1 MKRIDIPFE
10 KDILPELK
18 KLSDGETCIIELVI
32 DIIKSN
38 EVRFS
43 LVLRIG
49 GGEGNDAGKCIAW
62 MTGTNRTTC
71 EQVHDHFSKFFFLS
85 FS

>member
-1 MKRIDIPFE
+1 MKILNRQFE
-10 KDILPELK
+10 DNVLSELK
-18 KLSDGETCIIELVI
+18 KLADGETCIIELVDPI

-43 LVLRIG
+43 PVLRIG
-49 GGEGNDAGKCIAW
+49 RGGGKCIAW
-62 MTGTNRTTC
+62 MTGTNRTTY
-71 EQVHDHFSKFFFLS
+71 EQVHDHFNRFFCVS